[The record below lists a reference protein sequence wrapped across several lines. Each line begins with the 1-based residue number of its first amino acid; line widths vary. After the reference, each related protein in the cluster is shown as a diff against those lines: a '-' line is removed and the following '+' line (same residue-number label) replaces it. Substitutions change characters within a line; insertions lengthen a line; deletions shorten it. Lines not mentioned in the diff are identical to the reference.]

1 MTQRRTLQL
10 LLPLRPRHRP
20 DHLIGSKR
28 EVGEDGE
35 EGGEGQEEGG
45 EEGEGG
51 GVEGEEGEGADT
63 RVLETEV
70 QGKHIYSQYITVYV
84 IYYTHF
90 PTARTTGV
98 RS

>member
-10 LLPLRPRHRP
+10 LVLLRPRHRP

-35 EGGEGQEEGG
+35 EG
-45 EEGEGG
+45 
-51 GVEGEEGEGADT
+51 EGEEGEGADA

-84 IYYTHF
+84 IYYIHF
-90 PTARTTGV
+90 LTA
-98 RS
+98 

>member
-10 LLPLRPRHRP
+10 LLRPRHRP

-35 EGGEGQEEGG
+35 EGEGEEGG
-45 EEGEGG
+45 EEEEGG

-63 RVLETEV
+63 RVLETEE
-70 QGKHIYSQYITVYV
+70 QGKHIYSNYITVYV

-90 PTARTTGV
+90 PTV
-98 RS
+98 